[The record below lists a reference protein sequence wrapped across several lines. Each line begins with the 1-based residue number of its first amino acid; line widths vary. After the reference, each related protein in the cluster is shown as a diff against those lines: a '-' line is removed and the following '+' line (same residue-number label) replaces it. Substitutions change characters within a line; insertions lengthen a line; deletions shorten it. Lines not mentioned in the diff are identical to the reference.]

1 MPDTSVT
8 SLQLSF
14 KNAAGG
20 TVSLSFRY
28 PKDDLLSA
36 DIDTVMALII
46 AKDIINSPG
55 GALISAFDGGIV
67 TRSFV
72 DMVE

>member
-8 SLQLSF
+8 TLQMSF

-20 TVSLSFRY
+20 IVSMSFRY
-28 PKDDLLSA
+28 PKAVILTEDL
-36 DIDTVMALII
+36 DTVMALII
-46 AKDIINSPG
+46 SKNIINSPG
-55 GALISAFDGGIV
+55 GDLISSYDGGIV